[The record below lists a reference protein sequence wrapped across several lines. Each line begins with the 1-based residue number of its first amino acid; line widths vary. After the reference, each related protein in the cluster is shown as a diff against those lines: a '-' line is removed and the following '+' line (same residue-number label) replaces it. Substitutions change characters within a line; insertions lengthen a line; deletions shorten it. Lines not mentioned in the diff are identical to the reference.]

1 MTQTELDRAL
11 GRAWRDDA
19 PWTVLSRLAELPTRL
34 GGHEGERRAAD
45 IVAEALDDAGVR
57 DVTRRSFPV
66 TRWTRGTASFSVT
79 DPVER
84 PFETVAL
91 PYSPAGEVTADLV
104 DAGYGTPEE
113 IDAAAVDGSVV
124 VASTDTP
131 PDRRF
136 LHRMEKYGHAVD
148 AGAAAFVFANHVEGQ
163 LPPTGALRFD
173 AAGEV
178 PGVGVSKEAGAWL
191 TEYADRGAT
200 VRLDVDAAIDSGESR
215 NVSGV
220 LGPADADE
228 EVVVLAHYDAHDV
241 GEGALDN
248 GCGVAVLV
256 GAARILAELDL
267 DCRVCVAGVGCEE
280 LGLMGSEALADALDL
295 DSVRAVVNVD
305 GAGRFRDLRAFTHAS
320 DAMSEVVKRV
330 GDESGHPVRENP
342 EPHPFSD
349 HWPFLR
355 DGVPALQLHSDRASA
370 DTVGERGR
378 GWTHTRADTRDKVDR
393 RNLRTHAMLAALLV
407 CELADLDAALPRV
420 DAATLRGAFR
430 EQAYESGM
438 RAAGVWPDE
447 WD

>member
-1 MTQTELDRAL
+1 MTETDLDRAL

-19 PWTVLSRLAELPTRL
+19 PWAVLSRLAELPNRL

-45 IVAEALDDAGVR
+45 VVADAFADAGVR
-57 DVTRRSFPV
+57 GVTEQTFPM
-66 TRWTRGTASFSVT
+66 TRWTRATASLSVT

-84 PFETVAL
+84 TFETTAL
-91 PYSPAGEVTADLV
+91 PYSPAGAVTADLV
-104 DAGYGTPEE
+104 DVGYGTPEE
-113 IDAAAVDGSVV
+113 IDATDVDGNVV

-136 LHRMEKYGHAVD
+136 LHRMEKYGRAVD

-173 AAGEV
+173 AAGEI
-178 PGVGVSKEAGAWL
+178 PGVGVSNEAGEWL
-191 TEYADRGAT
+191 REYAERGAT
-200 VRLDVDAAIDSGESR
+200 VSVAVDAATEPGESR
-215 NVSGV
+215 NVTGV
-220 LGPADADE
+220 LGPDTGE
-228 EVVVLAHYDAHDV
+228 EIVVLAHYDAHDV

-248 GCGVAVLV
+248 ACGVAVLV
-256 GAARILAELDL
+256 GAARVLAELDL
-267 DCRVCVAGVGCEE
+267 GRRVRVAGVGCEE
-280 LGLMGSEALADALDL
+280 LGLMGSETLAGALDL

-320 DAMSEVVKRV
+320 DAVSDLVARV
-330 GDESGHPVRENP
+330 ADEAGHPFVEKSD
-342 EPHPFSD
+342 PHPFSD

-355 DGVPALQLHSDRASA
+355 EGVPALQLHSES
-370 DTVGERGR
+370 GERGR

-407 CELADLDAALPRV
+407 CELAGADDLPRV
-420 DAATLRGAFR
+420 EAASLREAFR

-447 WD
+447 WG

>member
-1 MTQTELDRAL
+1 MTETDLDRAL

-19 PWTVLSRLAELPTRL
+19 PWAVLSSLAELPNRL
-34 GGHEGERRAAD
+34 GGHEGERRAAE
-45 IVAEALDDAGVR
+45 IVADAFADAGVR
-57 DVTRRSFPV
+57 DVTRQSFPM
-66 TRWTRGTASFSVT
+66 TRWTRDTASLSVT

-84 PFETVAL
+84 SFETVAL
-91 PYSPAGEVTADLV
+91 PYSPAGAVTADLV
-104 DAGYGTPEE
+104 DVGYGTPEE
-113 IDAAAVDGSVV
+113 MDAADVEGNVV

-148 AGAAAFVFANHVEGQ
+148 AGAAAFVFANHVGGQ
-163 LPPTGALRFD
+163 LPPTGSLRFD
-173 AAGEV
+173 AAGEI

-191 TEYADRGAT
+191 REYAERGAT
-200 VRLDVDAAIDSGESR
+200 VGVDVDAATDPGESR
-215 NVSGV
+215 NVHGV
-220 LGPADADE
+220 LGPDTEEE

-267 DCRVCVAGVGCEE
+267 GRRVRVAGVGCEE

-295 DSVRAVVNVD
+295 DAVRTVVNVD

-320 DAMSEVVKRV
+320 DAVSDLVDRV
-330 GDESGHPVRENP
+330 ADEAGHPVVERP

-355 DGVPALQLHSDRASA
+355 EGVPALQLHSES
-370 DTVGERGR
+370 GERGR

-407 CELADLDAALPRV
+407 RELAGADDLPRV
-420 DAATLRGAFR
+420 DAARLREAFR

-438 RAAGVWPDE
+438 RAAGVWPDQ